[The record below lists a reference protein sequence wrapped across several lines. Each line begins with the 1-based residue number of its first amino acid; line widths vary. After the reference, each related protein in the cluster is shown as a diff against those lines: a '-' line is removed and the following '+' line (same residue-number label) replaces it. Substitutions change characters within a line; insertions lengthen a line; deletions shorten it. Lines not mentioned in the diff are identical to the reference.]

1 MFTAVRNIILAIYDS
16 YLDCLSSR
24 DGMATAHPNDSTQ
37 LIELN
42 RRVHVIT
49 IDPLGGNMQHHYFGT
64 IHHEDW
70 LVLTLD
76 NHGILR
82 MILKAEIKE
91 VIDHTRDFR
100 GNPIQQPPAAVLANM
115 VYYRIIM

>member
-1 MFTAVRNIILAIYDS
+1 MFTAVRNIILAIHDS

-24 DGMATAHPNDSTQ
+24 D
-37 LIELN
+37 
-42 RRVHVIT
+42 
-49 IDPLGGNMQHHYFGT
+49 DPLGGNMQHHYFGT

-76 NHGILR
+76 DHGILR

-100 GNPIQQPPAAVLANM
+100 GNPIQRPPAAVLANM
-115 VYYRIIM
+115 V